1 MGKEE
6 EAIYLIRMAAD
17 MSKRYYGKPF
27 VCTYSGGCICGG
39 SAVCE

>member
-6 EAIYLIRMAAD
+6 DAIYLIHMAAD

-27 VCTYSGGCICGG
+27 VCNI
-39 SAVCE
+39 